1 MRTLGRVLFRL
12 TCLWHVSGLR
22 LLLLRLLRRVSGLRR
37 LSNGGRGTPPLRRL
51 AVQEAGRNSNM
62 VQASRLQKRFGKKFT
77 GMVPGLQ
84 KELRFTHPKAPGNDL
99 CGYYICEFIRHS
111 TSERGYSDKQ
121 FERHPVT
128 FSLSLPLPSSPR
140 SHLFHHPSRAS
151 VPYSPPV
158 PSQRR
163 RLLSGPGAAE
173 KPPTADASSFPADD
187 MLGDSSGNGGGGPW
201 PVRNQWAREETL
213 ALIRIRSEMAA
224 AFRDA
229 AVRGKVPL
237 WIWEEVSSK
246 LAELGY
252 ERRSAKKCREKLGG
266 LNRSYKRAEQS
277 RAGRQDGR
285 SYPFSQALDALHA
298 ATARAWLQKHQE
310 QLLMVLGG
318 RGPPQPHAFSA
329 PRPMSAMPPPP
340 PPRFPIMSA
349 PVSWAAPAELPQPP
363 PVCLQGL
370 SFPSMSESESDDDGP
385 EVGEMTAATGDSLG
399 KRKRKRG
406 GGRKKM
412 MAFVEGLM
420 KQVVQR
426 QEEMQQRFLAAMEK
440 REAERAAREEAW
452 RRQEVARLKR
462 EQAQR
467 AHDRAAAASR
477 HASIIA
483 FIQRVGGQAAQV
495 PPIVFPT
502 PTPTPFQTPP
512 PRQAT
517 PQPVPAAPLQRQ
529 PPPQPRQKLMPR
541 RATSPPQPQPIPAAP
556 LQWLPPPQAPQAQHK
571 ETTQEEAHGP
581 RLLPAHHHSRWF
593 PPPWSN
599 ASPKF
604 ADHSLQQS

>member
-1 MRTLGRVLFRL
+1 MAGPCIVASWGSVIGLFVGYVCVAQL
-12 TCLWHVSGLR
+12 SANGFSLSGI
-22 LLLLRLLRRVSGLRR
+22 LLLS
-37 LSNGGRGTPPLRRL
+37 LSL
-51 AVQEAGRNSNM
+51 
-62 VQASRLQKRFGKKFT
+62 
-77 GMVPGLQ
+77 
-84 KELRFTHPKAPGNDL
+84 
-99 CGYYICEFIRHS
+99 
-111 TSERGYSDKQ
+111 
-121 FERHPVT
+121 
-128 FSLSLPLPSSPR
+128 SLSLPLPSSPR
-140 SHLFHHPSRAS
+140 THLFSPPPPVHPS
-151 VPYSPPV
+151 PIHLPPV

-173 KPPTADASSFPADD
+173 KPPTTEASSFPADD
-187 MLGDSSGNGGGGPW
+187 MLGDSGGNGGAGPW
-201 PVRNQWAREETL
+201 PVRNQWPREETL

-237 WIWEEVSSK
+237 WIWEEVSGK

-266 LNRSYKRAEQS
+266 MHRSYKRAEQS

-285 SYPFSQALDALHA
+285 TYRFSEALDALHA

-318 RGPPQPHAFSA
+318 RGPPQPHAAFSA

-340 PPRFPIMSA
+340 PPPPRFPIMPA
-349 PVSWAAPAELPQPP
+349 PVSWAAPAAAVELPQPP

-370 SFPSMSESESDDDGP
+370 SVPSMSESGSDDDDGP
-385 EVGEMTAATGDSLG
+385 EDGEMAAATGDGPGGLG
-399 KRKRKRG
+399 KRKRG
-406 GGRKKM
+406 GVRKKM

-420 KQVVQR
+420 KQVVER

-462 EQAQR
+462 EQEQR
-467 AHDRAAAASR
+467 AHERAAAAAR
-477 HASIIA
+477 HASVIA

-495 PPIVFPT
+495 PPVVFPT
-502 PTPTPFQTPP
+502 PTPTPTPTPMQFQTSLPS
-512 PRQAT
+512 QAT
-517 PQPVPAAPLQRQ
+517 PEPIAAAPLQRQ
-529 PPPQPRQKLMPR
+529 PPPQPRQKLPPR
-541 RATSPPQPQPIPAAP
+541 RATPPPPQQQQAIPAAPLQWQPPPQRATPPQPIPAAP
-556 LQWLPPPQAPQAQHK
+556 LQWQPPPQPPQAQHK
-571 ETTQEEAHGP
+571 EMTREEAHCP
-581 RLLPAHHHSRWF
+581 RLQPAHHHSPWF
-593 PPPWSN
+593 PPPWSS